1 MGMSV
6 TMAMAVVAEAVGM
19 IVVVPIAMGVAVRLA
34 VLLGMRMHW
43 RFYCTRLR
51 KAMQRF
57 GAA

>member
-1 MGMSV
+1 
-6 TMAMAVVAEAVGM
+6 MAVVADPVRV
-19 IVVVPIAMGVAVRLA
+19 IVVVPVAMDMAVRLA
-34 VLLGMRMHW
+34 VRLGMGMHL

>member
-1 MGMSV
+1 MSV
-6 TMAMAVVAEAVGM
+6 TMLMAVVADPVRV
-19 IVVVPIAMGVAVRLA
+19 IVVVPVAMGMAVRLA
-34 VLLGMRMHW
+34 VRLGMGMHL